1 VSVSLQDLPEP
12 ARIAWTGLRNEL
24 ESILGADLVAMW
36 AHGGTVAIEGPPR
49 PADLDTYV
57 IVRHRIDEPTAES
70 IEGVQAI
77 IAQHMGIEWDT
88 WYVVEDD
95 ARRPD
100 SPPHAWREERRDT
113 SWAIN
118 RAHWLA
124 GRYVLLY
131 GREPAQIVA
140 PPAWS
145 ELQVDLDREL
155 EHLEAHV
162 AEGDPD
168 PYEATYAFLNGCR
181 ILRALETG
189 DVAISKRAAG
199 PWGLDHLP
207 DRWHPALRAASRAY
221 DGESTPEDVDL
232 LASEMAAFVAMVRD
246 GLAPLT
252 PRAANAKP
260 RWSGT

>member
-24 ESILGADLVAMW
+24 ESILGAELVAMW

-57 IVRHRIDEPTAES
+57 IVRHRIDEPTAAR

-77 IAQHMGIEWDT
+77 IAQHIGIEWDT

-131 GREPAQIVA
+131 GREPAQIVPA
-140 PPAWS
+140 PTWS

-162 AEGDPD
+162 AEGDTD
-168 PYEATYAFLNGCR
+168 PYEATYALLNGCR

-199 PWGLDHLP
+199 LWGLDHLP
-207 DRWHPALRAASRAY
+207 DRWHPALRGAGRAY
-221 DGESTPEDVDL
+221 DGAATPEDADL
-232 LASEMAAFVAMVRD
+232 LANEMAAFVAMVREA
-246 GLAPLT
+246 LAPLT
-252 PRAANAKP
+252 PRAADARP